1 MNRFEEIK
9 PNQTPYPMDDIVE
22 DISSNAKITYKKRH
36 LKGKQVKIEL
46 DEGL

>member
-1 MNRFEEIK
+1 
-9 PNQTPYPMDDIVE
+9 MDDIVE
-22 DISSNAKITYKKRH
+22 DISSNAKITYKKRY